1 MSETSLEKLRI
12 DAKLLHRAWIARE
25 PWAVERVRQHPPRK
39 DLTNLVR
46 AGFLHII
53 AQENGFASWP
63 RLKAEAERT
72 GLDRAAR
79 LQRLKVALAHGQ
91 VDLAETLLEETPDL
105 ADGLFGLECALYRR
119 AAVEKALAAKPE
131 LAVQRLGPRTPILHL
146 AYSRWIHKRPELE
159 GDMLAI
165 ADLLMS
171 HGADVND
178 GLRGPDG
185 HKLSALY
192 GAIGHA
198 DNMVLGAWLLDHGA
212 DPNDNESL
220 YHATELGH
228 HEGLRLLLAAGAR
241 PEGTNALFRAMD
253 FNDHVAV
260 DMLLAAYA
268 DPDDFNGRAVGG
280 EAPRVIPALH
290 QAARRGCDGRM
301 AEMLLDA
308 GANAKRRWQGTHPLA
323 FAKVY
328 GNAEV
333 AAVLEA
339 RGATCALTEEEVL
352 LVRAAEGEDSPGAYV
367 DPNRLADP
375 YRNIIHDILCL
386 PGRMDH
392 LKRLVAIGLP
402 FDRADA
408 QGITPIQIAGWEGLP
423 EIMDWLLSL
432 RPNLSHINGY
442 GGTLLSTILHGSEN
456 NPARADRDH
465 ETCLR
470 LALEAGV
477 ALPRH
482 VISATGRSDLRGF
495 LSDWAEARPGQV
507 V

>member
-1 MSETSLEKLRI
+1 MSETSLDKLRL

-39 DLTNLVR
+39 DLTDLVR
-46 AGFLHII
+46 ADFLFII

-91 VDLAETLLEETPDL
+91 VDLAETLLADTPDL
-105 ADGLFGLECALYRR
+105 PDGLFGLECALYRR
-119 AAVEKALAAKPE
+119 AAVEQALAARPE
-131 LAVQRLGPRTPILHL
+131 LAVQQLGPRTPILHL
-146 AYSRWIHKRPELE
+146 SFSRWIHKCPELE

-165 ADLLMS
+165 ADLLVE

-178 GLRGPDG
+178 GLPGPDG
-185 HKLSALY
+185 HRLSALY

-198 DNMVLGAWLLDHGA
+198 DNMALGEWLLDHGA
-212 DPNDNESL
+212 DPNDGESL

-228 HEGLRLLLAAGAR
+228 HGGLRLLLAAGAT

-260 DMLLAAYA
+260 GMLLEAYS
-268 DPDDFNGRAVGG
+268 DTGEMNGGT
-280 EAPRVIPALH
+280 IPALH
-290 QAARRGCDGRM
+290 HAARRGSDRRM

-308 GANAKRRWQGTHPLA
+308 GADPEWCWQDTHPLA

-328 GNAEV
+328 GNAQV
-333 AAVLEA
+333 AAALEA
-339 RGATCALTEEEVL
+339 RGVTCDLSREEAL
-352 LVRAAEGEDSPGAYV
+352 LVCAAEGLDSPGDCV
-367 DPNRLADP
+367 VPNRLAGP
-375 YRNIIHDILCL
+375 YRNIVREILHL
-386 PGRMDH
+386 PDRLDH
-392 LKRLVAIGLP
+392 LQRLVAVGLP
-402 FDRADA
+402 FDAADA
-408 QGITPIQIAGWEGLP
+408 HGVTPVQIAGWEGLP
-423 EIMDWLLSL
+423 EIMGWLLSL
-432 RPNLSHINGY
+432 RPDLSHVNGY

-465 ETCLR
+465 EACLR

-482 VISATGRSDLRGF
+482 VITATGSSDLRQF